1 MPDVTVF
8 VPKPFP
14 YTFPFTFGVVE
25 IGVQAASHEP
35 VLPIEYRYT
44 LPDFFFV
51 QEPST
56 WLGFV
61 EVLQGMEEL
70 LMPIWPS
77 EDIYGAI
84 HNIPYVFGGTDLPQ
98 LFDEADLTWYSQ
110 PATLMPEYHPRDLYG
125 LFEGGISGGNWVVMV
140 LSTPT
145 FLPDGTAASPPTSTT
160 PSPGTGSGQTS
171 TRSPGG

>member
-1 MPDVTVF
+1 MPNVTVF

-14 YTFPFTFGVVE
+14 YPFPFTVGEVE
-25 IGVQAASHEP
+25 IGVQAASYEP

-56 WLGFV
+56 WLGFI

-84 HNIPYVFGGTDLPQ
+84 HNIPYIFGGTDLDQ
-98 LFDEADLTWYSQ
+98 LFDEADMTWYSQ
-110 PATLMPEYHPRDLYG
+110 PVTLMPEYYPRDLYG
-125 LFEGGISGGNWVVMV
+125 LFEGGISGGNWAVMQ
-140 LSTPT
+140 LS
-145 FLPDGTAASPPTSTT
+145 SPIF
-160 PSPGTGSGQTS
+160 SPNGSGVGE
-171 TRSPGG
+171 PGQIDLPQSGYGRVEIVGPS